1 MRGSKIYVTPIFAR
15 NNYILMNKLYAC
27 CLYLL
32 AFSATTFS
40 QNDAAAKKVLDA
52 VGAKVKAAKGITANC
67 VLNSLTSKGKPNGTK
82 AISLQ
87 MKGDKYLIKQG
98 KLEIICDGS
107 NVYSFDGEKT
117 ITKSSVDE
125 NNQTLSPQKLLSG
138 SYDKDFTYK
147 LISSKGAFY
156 EIEMKPIDNRKNFQ
170 KVNLF
175 IDKAKN
181 TFSKARI
188 LDKSNNITELKV
200 SGLNLGAAVADS
212 KFVFNKNNYPKDVEI
227 LD

>member
-1 MRGSKIYVTPIFAR
+1 MHVTPIFAR

-147 LISSKGAFY
+147 LVSSKTAFH
-156 EIEMKPIDNRKNFQ
+156 EIELLPNDKRKNFT
-170 KVNLF
+170 KVNVF
-175 IDKAKN
+175 IDKAKSMI
-181 TFSKARI
+181 TKARI
-188 LDKSNNITELKV
+188 LDKSNNIVEFTLTDINTTA
-200 SGLNLGAAVADS
+200 NLGDNLFA
-212 KFVFNKNNYPKDVEI
+212 FVRTHYPKNVEI